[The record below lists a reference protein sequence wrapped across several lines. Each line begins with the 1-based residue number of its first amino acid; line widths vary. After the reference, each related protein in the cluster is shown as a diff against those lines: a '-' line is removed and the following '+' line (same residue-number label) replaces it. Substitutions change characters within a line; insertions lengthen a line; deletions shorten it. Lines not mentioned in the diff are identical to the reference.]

1 MLRLLLLG
9 DIGLFF
15 IAFFL
20 SNVDSFSETLTIEII
35 TSTVLFV
42 FIMQLS
48 FLGLGLYKS
57 KIREKL
63 WGILRRLL
71 IASAISYILLT
82 IFGQLTGNPYLHT
95 DFVLTACFISFIST
109 AIFRLLLFK
118 FNVLGFAKR
127 NILVLGSGQ
136 RALVIETRMRR
147 EVDRQGYNLIGFV
160 PMGGDINKEIAEE
173 HIVILSTSLVQFV
186 LQNQIHEIVVATDE
200 RRGTLPID
208 ELFACKIRG
217 VSVTEIL
224 DFIENET
231 GQIAVNLIY
240 PSWVIYSQGFTSSND
255 LRATFDRLF
264 NSGLA
269 IVLFILT
276 WPFMLLAA
284 FAIKIEDGIDAPI
297 LYWQERIGFN
307 GKVFKIV
314 KFRSMTLDAECD
326 GAKWAEENDTR
337 VTKVGRFI
345 RKYRLDELPQIYNI
359 LTADMG
365 FVGPRPERPEFVDR
379 LKVNI
384 PYYSARH
391 TVKSG
396 LTGWAQLKY
405 AYGATEEDAMEK
417 LKYDLYYIKHR
428 SFMMDLLILIQTAE
442 VVLFGRGR

>member
-1 MLRLLLLG
+1 MLRLLLLV
-9 DIGLFF
+9 DIILFGA
-15 IAFFL
+15 AFL
-20 SNVDSFSETLTIEII
+20 LASVSSFSEIFEIKII
-35 TSTVLFV
+35 TNTVLFV

-63 WGILRRLL
+63 WEILRRLL

-82 IFGQLTGNPYLHT
+82 IFGQLTAQPYLNH
-95 DFVLTACFISFIST
+95 DFILTACFLTFIFT
-109 AIFRLLLFK
+109 AAFRFLLLK
-118 FNVLGFAKR
+118 FNILGFAKR

-147 EVDRQGYNLIGFV
+147 EVDREGYNLIGFV
-160 PMGGDINKEIAEE
+160 PMGGDINNEIAEQ
-173 HIVILSTSLVQFV
+173 HIVKLATSLVDFV

-208 ELFACKIRG
+208 ELFACRIRG
-217 VSVTEIL
+217 IAVTEIL

-255 LRATFDRLF
+255 LKNTFERLF
-264 NSGLA
+264 NSCLA
-269 IVLFILT
+269 GVLFILT

-284 FAIKIEDGIDAPI
+284 LAIKIEDGIYAPV
-297 LYWQERIGFN
+297 LYWQERIGLN

-314 KFRSMTLDAECD
+314 KFRSMSLDAEIN
-326 GAKWAEENDTR
+326 GAKWAAKNDVR
-337 VTKVGRFI
+337 VTKVGRII
-345 RKYRLDELPQIYNI
+345 RKYRIDELPQIYNV

-365 FVGPRPERPEFVDR
+365 FVGPRPERPEFVKR
-379 LKVNI
+379 LKINI
-384 PYYSARH
+384 PYYAARH
-391 TVKSG
+391 TVKPG

-428 SFMMDLLILIQTAE
+428 SFMLDLLILIQTTE
-442 VVLFGRGR
+442 VVLFGKGR